1 MTNVI
6 VAKINNNRSIDSNE
20 PVVLKQSTNLTATV
34 QRLDK
39 LQDVIAT
46 TETDGATLVY
56 DVTNDKYV
64 VKQLDLTN
72 VTGILDGGNF

>member
-6 VAKINNNRSIDSNE
+6 VAKINNNRSIDSNA